1 LGANHAKQQCRS
13 RLWVEQ
19 KGEIIPIEVKSGKSG
34 KLRSLHV
41 LLSENSEIK
50 KAVIFS
56 KSQIG
61 VEGKLHFL
69 PIYWAGYRFM

>member
-1 LGANHAKQQCRS
+1 
-13 RLWVEQ
+13 
-19 KGEIIPIEVKSGKSG
+19 VKSGKSG

-50 KAVIFS
+50 KAIIFS
-56 KSQIG
+56 KSQTG

-69 PIYWAGYRFM
+69 PIYWAGYRFE